1 MRILK
6 GPDLGGNDFELL
18 EIPRIALLSGP
29 DLSANNV
36 GALWYLLDQE
46 LKLRFSILNNDFI
59 NQFDLRKYN
68 VLILPD
74 TWGSSDVYN
83 TILGKDGIKKLTDWI
98 EDGGTLI
105 AIGNGAAF
113 VADSSSKLSQVRLRR
128 QSIKEIQL
136 FEDALINETQWQKK
150 IDSLAVWEKS
160 TLIEKTQDKQEKID
174 LKLLA
179 ETDKQ
184 GQLFQPRGTI
194 FQINLDEEHWLN
206 FGLNEKV
213 PAEFYSSYAY
223 LSKKPVQTAGRFA
236 DADQLRLSGLLW
248 PEARERWANT
258 AYLTRESKGKGQ
270 IILFADEPNFRSY
283 FYGTTRLLINAMLLG
298 PGMGTSTVV
307 EW

>member
-1 MRILK
+1 M
-6 GPDLGGNDFELL
+6 
-18 EIPRIALLSGP
+18 
-29 DLSANNV
+29 
-36 GALWYLLDQE
+36 
-46 LKLRFSILNNDFI
+46 
-59 NQFDLRKYN
+59 
-68 VLILPD
+68 
-74 TWGSSDVYN
+74 
-83 TILGKDGIKKLTDWI
+83 
-98 EDGGTLI
+98 
-105 AIGNGAAF
+105 
-113 VADSSSKLSQVRLRR
+113 
-128 QSIKEIQL
+128 
-136 FEDALINETQWQKK
+136 
-150 IDSLAVWEKS
+150 
-160 TLIEKTQDKQEKID
+160 
-174 LKLLA
+174 
-179 ETDKQ
+179 
-184 GQLFQPRGTI
+184 FQPRGTI

-236 DADQLRLSGLLW
+236 DAEQLRLSGLLW